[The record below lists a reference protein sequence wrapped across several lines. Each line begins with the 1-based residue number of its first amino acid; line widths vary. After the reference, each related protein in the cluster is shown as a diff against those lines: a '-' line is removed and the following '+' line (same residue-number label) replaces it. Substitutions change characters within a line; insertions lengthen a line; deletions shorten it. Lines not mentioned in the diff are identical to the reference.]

1 MSDFALNNRVIGRYL
16 RLAAFLS
23 IAFVQII
30 AVTAPARAQTSGG
43 ASADISAP
51 VLPADITSA
60 RIEAQI
66 ETIGSDNTIDEAV
79 KNSALDY
86 YNTAKERL
94 ALGEESKAQVAAL
107 KAQNDTSDVQLRRLN
122 EELDTALAELLRPLA
137 PLDGP
142 MTDDALFEMEQELR
156 GLEGEAETLRDEI
169 KNLDAKVAT
178 LSGRIQAARAERL
191 DVAKRLDE
199 VTAQIA
205 GFSGAANGPAEQAR
219 RTALQVRRWAREWEV
234 RALDAEISNIPVQ
247 ERLLG
252 PARDLASAKLQ
263 NISRRI
269 QVLRDRTGEQR
280 LAEAGA
286 RLTDSRDDAARLSQ
300 SHPIVVDYARDNLD
314 YAEQLLQIARAGG
327 NSSIIEARVNSRI
340 KRLSED
346 NLLAKQILNEG
357 NLDRQYGTVLRR
369 LRTNVPDKNA
379 IEREVRARSKTK
391 LDISMQRILAQD
403 ELKEFSLSG
412 PDINAVYARWAESK
426 PVAADAAPVMTQAD
440 ITALETLISKQ
451 RTILSEIVSNANR
464 KVEKLVLLNTLQ
476 QSLITEIESLTGIL
490 DQQLIWLPSTEVI
503 SLRWPARVLEGV
515 AVVLQ
520 PSNFAGVWAA
530 FKNGLS
536 GNLLRSV
543 LAIIILWAAI
553 TARPGLRSRVDNMRN
568 TVGRVK
574 EDDHRATPTAV
585 ASGLI
590 GALPI
595 TVPMLWLGY
604 ILSDGAVTA
613 YAARLGSA
621 LMISALIWQILLTVR
636 AWSRDGGLFDL
647 HFKVKEALRL
657 RVRKNMIWTAATLSF
672 AVIIMSVCEDY
683 ASESPT
689 AGLGLLAFMIGAL
702 SLSVLAY
709 RILHNARK
717 NGSEYL
723 RSDTFMS
730 RHSGAVF
737 WISVAIP
744 IVITLLAMGGY
755 FATAVEINRRLLI
768 TAVLL
773 LAAYV
778 TYGVVKRTVEV
789 SERRLALQAAQE
801 RRAAALKEREKRE
814 EAEERGEVPV
824 PNLDYERI
832 NLESISRQS
841 TQLLNI
847 IGVIL
852 FSALAWLLWSD
863 LLPALSIFDRVELPF
878 NTSALN
884 ADGDRVA
891 VPATLW
897 DLIQAIFVGTL
908 AFLAAKNL
916 PGFLDLFVLKRS
928 RLTAGTRY
936 AITTV
941 IGYIIVIIGIM
952 LVGDRLGIEWGSL
965 QWIIAALGVGIG
977 FGLQEII
984 ANFISGLII
993 LFERPVRLGDYV
1005 TIGDQSGT
1013 VNRIQ
1018 IRATTLADLDNREI
1032 LIPNKELIT
1041 GRVTNWTLSN
1051 STLRMIVKVGI
1062 AYGSDTDLAQ
1072 RVMLRAVKRVK
1083 AVLETPEPQVLFLG
1097 FGDSSLDFEIRVFL
1111 PSFTARF
1118 PVAHDIHT
1126 EVNKALEKAGISIP
1140 FPQRDLH
1147 IITPEGGAVPEIAQ
1161 PSPPA
1166 AQAKAPAQSKA
1177 KRGAKSK
1184 SDAKPST

>member
-1 MSDFALNNRVIGRYL
+1 MPIYTHSKIRSGRIFNFAVFFVI
-16 RLAAFLS
+16 AATILC
-23 IAFVQII
+23 ALPL
-30 AVTAPARAQTSGG
+30 PAGAQTSGG
-43 ASADISAP
+43 AAASLSEPVLPSDISAAK
-51 VLPADITSA
+51 LD
-60 RIEAQI
+60 EQI
-66 ETIGSDNTIDEAV
+66 EVLQSDGAMDDGERKSVVDLYKA
-79 KNSALDY
+79 
-86 YNTAKERL
+86 AKERL
-94 ALGEESKAQVAAL
+94 ALAEDRKAQVAAL
-107 KAQNDTSDVQLRRLN
+107 KSQNDTSDVQLRRLDQ
-122 EELDTALAELLRPLA
+122 ELEAALAQLQLPPEPRT
-137 PLDGP
+137 GP

-156 GLEGEAETLRDEI
+156 GLEGDAETLRDEI
-169 KNLDAKVAT
+169 KGLDSKAAT

-191 DVAKRLDE
+191 DVAQRLDE

-205 GFSGAANGPAEQAR
+205 GFRGPAEDAAEQAR
-219 RTALQVRRWAREWEV
+219 RTNLQVRRYAREWEI
-234 RALDAEISNIPVQ
+234 RALDAEVSNIPVQ
-247 ERLLG
+247 ERLLI
-252 PARDLASAKLQ
+252 PARNVASAALQ
-263 NISRRI
+263 NVTRRI

-280 LAEAGA
+280 LAEATA
-286 RLTDSRDDAARLSQ
+286 RLTESRADAARLSQ
-300 SHPIVVDYARDNLD
+300 SHPIVVAYAEDNLNYAR
-314 YAEQLLQIARAGG
+314 QLLQIAKAGG
-327 NSSIIEARVNSRI
+327 NSSIIEARVNSQI

-346 NLLAKQILNEG
+346 NLLAKQILDEG
-357 NLDRQYGTVLRR
+357 NLDRQFGTVLRR
-369 LRTNVPDKNA
+369 LRTNVPEKNA
-379 IEREVRARSKTK
+379 IVRDVNARSKTK

-403 ELKEFSLSG
+403 ELKEFSFSG
-412 PDINAVYARWAESK
+412 PDIDEVYVRWSAENT
-426 PVAADAAPVMTQAD
+426 VEAAAAPSLSEAD
-440 ITALETLISKQ
+440 IIALQALVAKQ
-451 RTILSEIVSNANR
+451 RTVLSEIVSNANR

-476 QSLITEIESLTGIL
+476 QSLITEIDNLTGLL

-503 SLRWPARVLEGV
+503 SLGWPARVVEGIGV
-515 AVVLQ
+515 LLQ
-520 PSNFAGVWAA
+520 PSNFSGVWAA
-530 FKNGLS
+530 FKAGIS
-536 GNLLRSV
+536 GNLIRTALALIV
-543 LAIIILWAAI
+543 LLSALYL
-553 TARPGLRSRVDNMRN
+553 RPGLKERVDRMRI

-574 EDDHRATPTAV
+574 QDNLRTTPV
-585 ASGLI
+585 AALSGLVDV
-590 GALPI
+590 LPV
-595 TVPMLWLGY
+595 TVPLLWLGY
-604 ILSDGAVTA
+604 ILHDGAIST
-613 YAARLGSA
+613 YALRLGSA
-621 LMISALIWQILLTVR
+621 LMISSLIWQILLTVR
-636 AWSRDGGLFDL
+636 VWSQDGGLFDL
-647 HFKVKEALRL
+647 HFKVKEALRR
-657 RVRKNMIWTAATLSF
+657 RVGDNMIWLAAVQTA
-672 AVIIMSVCEDY
+672 AVIIMSLCEDY
-683 ASESPT
+683 ASDAPT
-689 AGLGLLAFMIGAL
+689 AGLGLLAFMVGAL
-702 SLSVLAY
+702 SLAFLAY
-709 RILHNARK
+709 RILHKTRK
-717 NGSEYL
+717 NGTEFL
-723 RSDTFMS
+723 RSDTFIS
-730 RHSGAVF
+730 RHAASVF

-744 IVITLLAMGGY
+744 VIITLLAMGGY
-755 FATAVEINRRLLI
+755 FATAVEIHSRLLV

-824 PNLDYERI
+824 PSLDYEGI
-832 NLESISRQS
+832 NLESMSRQS

-847 IGVIL
+847 IGVVV
-852 FSALAWLLWSD
+852 FSGLAWILWSD

-878 NTSALN
+878 DTSATN
-884 ADGDRVA
+884 ADGDRVT

-908 AFLAAKNL
+908 AFLAAKNV

-928 RLTAGTRY
+928 GLTAGTRY

-941 IGYIIVIIGIM
+941 IGYIIVIIGILM
-952 LVGDRLGIEWGSL
+952 VGDRLGIEWGSL

-1018 IRATTLADLDNREI
+1018 IRATTLADLDHREI

-1062 AYGSDTDLAQ
+1062 AYGSDTDAAR

-1097 FGDSSLDFEIRVFL
+1097 FGDSALDFEIRIFL

-1147 IITPEGGAVPEIAQ
+1147 IISPEGDVAPEAATGQMPQ
-1161 PSPPA
+1161 PKPKPA
-1166 AQAKAPAQSKA
+1166 AKPKA
-1177 KRGAKSK
+1177 KTAEKTKS
-1184 SDAKPST
+1184 SSKPRT